1 MKRCAAVF
9 LVLAAVSM
17 CGCSDEGFSLSDEDR
32 VLYEKIIES
41 EAERFLELNPDNHV
55 GYKLT
60 FAELTGDEHAEM
72 IITMCTEDRNSLDYI
87 YTINEGEV
95 EIMNSWHHGS
105 MLDGNLLADGDGEMW
120 NEYRFSPEVD
130 GAEVNSYMITRLGNS
145 GAPYFDFLTVTAKE
159 SEAFNAGIDRILVMD
174 EGKHYLSEDDIEK
187 YRDGSKYGFYAIE
200 YHNMLEIDEGFTDEL
215 EKGIIS
221 GDIFINSFIVDKK
234 TYDIIHDA
242 YYDRFVDPRVPA
254 LTSEL
259 ITEPA
264 GFDLSKLKK
273 TAF

>member
-1 MKRCAAVF
+1 MKCAVGF
-9 LVLAAVSM
+9 LVLAAAVIM

-32 VLYEKIIES
+32 ALYEKIIES
-41 EAERFLELNPDNHV
+41 EAESFLELNPDYHI

-72 IITMCTEDRNSLDYI
+72 IITMCTKDRNSLDYI
-87 YTINEGEV
+87 YTINAGEV
-95 EIMNSWHHGS
+95 ERMNAWHSGS

-145 GAPYFDFLTVTAKE
+145 GATYFDFLTVTAKE
-159 SEAFNAGIDRILVMD
+159 VEAFNAGIDRILVMD
-174 EGKHYLSEDDIEK
+174 EGKHYLSNDDIEK

-200 YHNMLEIDEGFTDEL
+200 YHNLLEIDESFTDEL

-221 GDIFINSFIVDKK
+221 SDIFIESFIVDKK
-234 TYDIIHDA
+234 TYDIIYDA
-242 YYDRFVDPRVPA
+242 YYDRFTDVRVPA

>member
-1 MKRCAAVF
+1 MMKRAAGFLVFAAV
-9 LVLAAVSM
+9 LM
-17 CGCSDEGFSLSDEDR
+17 CGCSDEGFSLSNEDR
-32 VLYEKIIES
+32 ALYEKIIES
-41 EAERFLELNPDNHV
+41 EAERFLELNPDYHI

-72 IITMCTEDRNSLDYI
+72 IITMCTENRNSLDYI

-95 EIMNSWHHGS
+95 EIMNSWHSGS
-105 MLDGNLLADGDGEMW
+105 MLDGNLLADGDGEIW
-120 NEYRFSPEVD
+120 HEYRFSPEVD

-145 GAPYFDFLTVTAKE
+145 GATYFDFLTVTAKE
-159 SEAFNAGIDRILVMD
+159 VEAFNAGIDRILVMD
-174 EGKHYLSEDDIEK
+174 GKHYLSDDDIEK
-187 YRDGSKYGFYAIE
+187 YRDGSKYGFYAID
-200 YHNMLEIDEGFTDEL
+200 YRNLLEIGDDFIEEL
-215 EKGIIS
+215 EDGIIS
-221 GDIFINSFIVDKK
+221 ADIFINSLIVDKK

-242 YYDRFVDPRVPA
+242 YYDRFTDVRVPA